1 MRNRRK
7 SSNLAWIGAIL
18 LALAVLGGVG
28 YANYRYAIQNPG
40 GTDFLVHWVGTKSLI
55 EDGISP
61 YSDETALQI
70 QEMVY
75 GRPAVAGEHELRVA
89 YPLYSIIIFLPFAF
103 VDDFNIA
110 RAAWM
115 TLLEISLV
123 LMSLLCLRIMRWRPG
138 LVVLAVFFLF
148 SITWYHAVRPLI
160 NGNAVILVALMLTG
174 VILAIRARHEELAGV
189 LLAFSTI
196 KPQVVIL
203 ITVYILIWAIA
214 RRRWKIVGWF
224 FATLAIL
231 SASVALLVP
240 DWILQNIREVLR
252 YPGYNPP
259 GTPGAAFA
267 EWLPGIGQRLG
278 YALSAMV
285 GLILLTE
292 WFIHRKAENRAFLW
306 TVSLTLVL
314 SQWSGIQTDPGNFI
328 VVFPA
333 LVLLMKGLQDR
344 WSAGGGWVNVILML
358 VLLVGLW
365 GIFLV
370 TLGPGDSPQQSSVM
384 FFPLIS
390 VLLLGLY
397 WIRWWAT
404 HPPATWI
411 DQFEEP

>member
-1 MRNRRK
+1 
-7 SSNLAWIGAIL
+7 
-18 LALAVLGGVG
+18 
-28 YANYRYAIQNPG
+28 
-40 GTDFLVHWVGTKSLI
+40 VGTKSLI

-174 VILAIRARHEELAGV
+174 GDPAIRARHEELAGV

-203 ITVYILIWAIA
+203 ITVYYPDLGDCQAAMEDCWMVFRHSCDPISLCCTA
-214 RRRWKIVGWF
+214 RSGLDPAKYSG
-224 FATLAIL
+224 
-231 SASVALLVP
+231 SAAVSR
-240 DWILQNIREVLR
+240 LQ
-252 YPGYNPP
+252 PSWH
-259 GTPGAAFA
+259 T
-267 EWLPGIGQRLG
+267 WCGIC
-278 YALSAMV
+278 
-285 GLILLTE
+285 
-292 WFIHRKAENRAFLW
+292 
-306 TVSLTLVL
+306 
-314 SQWSGIQTDPGNFI
+314 
-328 VVFPA
+328 
-333 LVLLMKGLQDR
+333 
-344 WSAGGGWVNVILML
+344 
-358 VLLVGLW
+358 
-365 GIFLV
+365 
-370 TLGPGDSPQQSSVM
+370 
-384 FFPLIS
+384 
-390 VLLLGLY
+390 
-397 WIRWWAT
+397 
-404 HPPATWI
+404 
-411 DQFEEP
+411 